1 MLRELVVEG
10 LGVIERAE
18 LELHGGCSAL
28 TGETGAGKTL
38 MVAAL
43 GLLVGGRSDRALV
56 REGKAEALVE
66 GRFVVPAGHSAL
78 EMLVAHGIIEA
89 EMAGSEIEVVLS
101 RSTTADGKGG
111 RARINGRL
119 VTVAALGS
127 VGGQLVE
134 IAGQHEAQGVGA
146 PARQRALLDAFGG
159 STALA
164 TELAGTVRAASRVH
178 SELEALLSSERERER
193 ELDLL
198 RYETSEIEKAEL
210 EEGEFE
216 RLTVDADRLEHAESI
231 ALALGRAIDA
241 LNGERGAAETIDS
254 AHRDVSAAAQRDSAL
269 EELAGRLEATSLE
282 ISDIAGDLTRSVV
295 TPDPQALEETRA
307 RLDVIARLMRKYGED
322 RVSDVSEPHGPE
334 AGVLGYLAHARSR
347 IDELANAESSLGELR
362 SEHDDLV
369 ARANHLAQEL
379 GAIRREAGPRLERAM
394 EEMLGDLALA
404 GARFE
409 VALTERELFEG
420 GSESVEFRVAAN
432 PGETAR
438 PVSKVA
444 SGGELSRIAL
454 ALHLLTSRDSGTE
467 GSLRT
472 MIFDEVDAGVGGLAA
487 QSVGRALADLARAS
501 GAQVLLVTHLPQV
514 AAFADYHFRVLKES
528 SDERATALVAR
539 IEGAERV
546 DELSRMLAGM
556 PESQRAREHAKE
568 LLETA
573 SVR

>member
-56 REGKAEALVE
+56 REGTAEALVE
-66 GRFVVPAGHSAL
+66 GRFVVPSGHGAL
-78 EMLVAHGIIEA
+78 QVLVAHGIIEP
-89 EMAGSEIEVVLS
+89 EVAGSEVEVVLT

-127 VGGQLVE
+127 VGAQLVE

-146 PARQRALLDAFGG
+146 PARQRALLDAFAG
-159 STALA
+159 STDLA
-164 TELAGTVRAASRVH
+164 AELAGTVRAASRVQG
-178 SELEALLSSERERER
+178 ELEALLSNERERER

-198 RYETSEIEKAEL
+198 RYETSEIDKGNL
-210 EEGEFE
+210 EEGEFD
-216 RLTVDADRLEHAESI
+216 RLTADADRLEHAESI

-241 LNGERGAAETIDS
+241 LSGERGAAETIDS
-254 AHRDVSAAAQRDSAL
+254 ALRDVSAAAQRDSAL

-282 ISDIAGDLTRSVV
+282 IADIADDLTRSVV
-295 TPDPQALEETRA
+295 APDPQVLEETRG

-322 RVSDVSEPHGPE
+322 RVSDVSEPQGPE
-334 AGVLGYLAHARSR
+334 AGVLGYLARARDR
-347 IDELANAESSLGELR
+347 IDELDNAESSLGELR
-362 SEHDDLV
+362 GEHDDLV
-369 ARANHLAQEL
+369 ARAGRLAQEL
-379 GAIRREAGPRLERAM
+379 AVIRREAGPRLEGAM

-409 VALTERELFEG
+409 VALTERGLFEG

-454 ALHLLTSRDSGTE
+454 ALHLLTSGDSGTE
-467 GSLRT
+467 GSART

-487 QSVGRALADLARAS
+487 QSVGRSLADLARAS

-514 AAFADYHFRVLKES
+514 AAFADYHYRVLKES
-528 SDERATALVAR
+528 ADERATALVEP

-556 PESQRAREHAKE
+556 PESTRAREHAKE

-573 SVR
+573 SAR

>member
-18 LELHGGCSAL
+18 LELHSGCSTL

-43 GLLVGGRSDRALV
+43 GLLLGGRSDRALV
-56 REGKAEALVE
+56 RQGAAEGLVE

-78 EMLVAHGIIEA
+78 DLLVAHGIIEA
-89 EMAGSEIEVVLS
+89 DLAESEAEVVLT
-101 RSTTADGKGG
+101 RSITADGKGG

-119 VTVAALGS
+119 VTIAALGS
-127 VGGQLVE
+127 VGAQLVE

-146 PARQRALLDAFGG
+146 PARQRALLDAFAGA
-159 STALA
+159 SALA
-164 TELAGTVRAASRVH
+164 AELASTVRASNRVRG
-178 SELEALLSSERERER
+178 ELEALLSNERERER

-210 EEGEFE
+210 QGGEFQ
-216 RLTVDADRLEHAESI
+216 RLTKDADRLEHAESI
-231 ALALGRAIDA
+231 ATALGRAIDA

-254 AHRDVSAAAQRDSAL
+254 AHRDVSAAAKRDPAL

-282 ISDIAGDLTRSVV
+282 IADIAGDLTRSVV
-295 TPDPQALEETRA
+295 APDPQALEETRA

-322 RVSDVSEPHGPE
+322 RDSNDAAPQGPE
-334 AGVLGYLAHARSR
+334 AGVLGYLARARNR
-347 IDELANAESSLGELR
+347 VDELENAESSLGELR
-362 SEHDDLV
+362 SRHEALV
-369 ARANHLAQEL
+369 TRTRHLAREL
-379 GAIRREAGPRLERAM
+379 GVVRREAGPRLERHM
-394 EEMLGDLALA
+394 EEMLDDLALA

-409 VALTERELFEG
+409 VGLTERELFEG

-432 PGETAR
+432 PGEAAR
-438 PVSKVA
+438 PVAKVA

-454 ALHLLTSRDSGTE
+454 ALHLLTSREAGTE
-467 GSLRT
+467 GSART

-514 AAFADYHFRVLKES
+514 AAFADSHYRVLKEAV
-528 SDERATALVAR
+528 DERATALV
-539 IEGAERV
+539 EQVQGAERV

-573 SVR
+573 SGR

>member
-1 MLRELVVEG
+1 
-10 LGVIERAE
+10 
-18 LELHGGCSAL
+18 
-28 TGETGAGKTL
+28 
-38 MVAAL
+38 VAAL

-56 REGKAEALVE
+56 REGTAEALVE
-66 GRFVVPAGHSAL
+66 GRFVVPSGHGAL
-78 EMLVAHGIIEA
+78 QVLVAHGIIEP
-89 EMAGSEIEVVLS
+89 EVAGSEVEVVLT

-127 VGGQLVE
+127 VGAQLVE

-146 PARQRALLDAFGG
+146 PARQRALLDAFAG
-159 STALA
+159 STDLA
-164 TELAGTVRAASRVH
+164 AELAGTVRAASRVQG
-178 SELEALLSSERERER
+178 ELEALLSNERERER

-198 RYETSEIEKAEL
+198 RYETSEIDKGNL
-210 EEGEFE
+210 EEGEFD
-216 RLTVDADRLEHAESI
+216 RLTADADRLEHAESI

-241 LNGERGAAETIDS
+241 LSGERGAAETIDS
-254 AHRDVSAAAQRDSAL
+254 ALRDVSAAAQRDSAL

-282 ISDIAGDLTRSVV
+282 IADIADDLTRSVV
-295 TPDPQALEETRA
+295 APDPQVLEETRG

-322 RVSDVSEPHGPE
+322 RVSDVSEPQGPE
-334 AGVLGYLAHARSR
+334 AGVLGYLARARDR
-347 IDELANAESSLGELR
+347 IDELDNAESSLGELR
-362 SEHDDLV
+362 GEHDDLV
-369 ARANHLAQEL
+369 ARAGRLAQEL
-379 GAIRREAGPRLERAM
+379 AVIRREAGPRLEGAM

-409 VALTERELFEG
+409 VALTERGLFEG

-454 ALHLLTSRDSGTE
+454 ALHLLTSGDSGTE
-467 GSLRT
+467 GSART

-487 QSVGRALADLARAS
+487 QSVGRSLADLARAS

-514 AAFADYHFRVLKES
+514 AAFADYHYRVLKES
-528 SDERATALVAR
+528 ADERATALVEP

-556 PESQRAREHAKE
+556 PESTRAREHAKE

-573 SVR
+573 SAR